1 MLRTS
6 PGGKGR
12 ERAFLAGRGVVE
24 KAVGCESMW
33 MLRYLRLVCKVL
45 HNQLFILN
53 VNLWGKLAYVNSSC
67 QKY

>member
-12 ERAFLAGRGVVE
+12 ERTFLAGRGVVE

-33 MLRYLRLVCKVL
+33 MLRY
-45 HNQLFILN
+45 FEA
-53 VNLWGKLAYVNSSC
+53 GM
-67 QKY
+67 